1 LLIYCQF
8 STKHNSASI
17 LFRFVI
23 DVPVIM
29 GLTLTGVSVLI
40 QNGYTNYNYLDLN
53 IFLILC
59 ICFMQHMSNV
69 VKMFYDAVCQKT
81 DKTVFEALY
90 FKDALNEQTEPKK
103 DAMGNPIE
111 QSYDERGIP
120 LRQTRQLMSEQ
131 EAVESTK
138 KVTSVLQFFGWFRVW
153 IFLLVTLGTVLFLTM
168 TNELVKTTAVGN
180 VFSSQVLVFA
190 LVLYLT
196 NVGYDVVRE
205 LLPVEFQQYETDHTR
220 FWILTLYLIFYNY
233 NQHSYT
239 EHFLGSAAT
248 K

>member
-1 LLIYCQF
+1 
-8 STKHNSASI
+8 
-17 LFRFVI
+17 
-23 DVPVIM
+23 M
-29 GLTLTGVSVLI
+29 
-40 QNGYTNYNYLDLN
+40 
-53 IFLILC
+53 
-59 ICFMQHMSNV
+59 
-69 VKMFYDAVCQKT
+69 
-81 DKTVFEALY
+81 
-90 FKDALNEQTEPKK
+90 
-103 DAMGNPIE
+103 
-111 QSYDERGIP
+111 
-120 LRQTRQLMSEQ
+120 
-131 EAVESTK
+131 
-138 KVTSVLQFFGWFRVW
+138 W

-168 TNELVKTTAVGN
+168 TNELVKTTSVGN

-239 EHFLGSAAT
+239 KHFLGSLAN

>member
-1 LLIYCQF
+1 MIE
-8 STKHNSASI
+8 
-17 LFRFVI
+17 FRF
-23 DVPVIM
+23 
-29 GLTLTGVSVLI
+29 GVLFLVCYSVLYFDDSLKD
-40 QNGYTNYNYLDLN
+40 GAV
-53 IFLILC
+53 
-59 ICFMQHMSNV
+59 MQDSV
-69 VKMFYDAVCQKT
+69 DYDKAVK
-81 DKTVFEALY
+81 E
-90 FKDALNEQTEPKK
+90 
-103 DAMGNPIE
+103 
-111 QSYDERGIP
+111 
-120 LRQTRQLMSEQ
+120 
-131 EAVESTK
+131 TK

-168 TNELVKTTAVGN
+168 TNELVKTTTVGN

-220 FWILTLYLIFYNY
+220 FWIITLYLIFYNY
-233 NQHSYT
+233 NQHSYS